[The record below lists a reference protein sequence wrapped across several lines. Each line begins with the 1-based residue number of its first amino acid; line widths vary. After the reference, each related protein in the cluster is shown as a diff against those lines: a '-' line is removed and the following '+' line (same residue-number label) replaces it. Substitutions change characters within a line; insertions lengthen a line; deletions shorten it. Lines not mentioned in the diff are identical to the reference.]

1 MSKEKKDP
9 QIRIVKDG
17 PYIVTGN
24 VPLYEKI
31 ITPHGEKS
39 YVYEDGQELP
49 QANTY
54 TLCRCGKSK
63 NPPFCDGRHIK
74 EGFDGTETAS
84 KDNYVDRV
92 KQRILGPDMELYD
105 DGRCAYARFC
115 HREAGDAWEL
125 VEMTGEDEDLREEA
139 IKAACQCPTGRLV
152 LTDDEGNVIEPDY
165 DPAAEILQDP
175 EKSVSGPVAVKG
187 YIPLVSADGDTY
199 EVRNRIALCRCGQ
212 SKNMPF
218 CDGQH
223 WHKGFQDGLYKF
235 DKSDQD

>member
-1 MSKEKKDP
+1 MSDKGRNP
-9 QIRIVKDG
+9 QIKIIKDG
-17 PYIVTGN
+17 PYVVTGN
-24 VPLYEKI
+24 VPLVEKI

-39 YVYEDGQELP
+39 YVYEDGRELP

-63 NPPFCDGRHIK
+63 NPPFCDGRHIN
-74 EGFDGTETAS
+74 ENFDGTETAS
-84 KDNYVDRV
+84 KDDYIDRV

-125 VEMTGEDEDLREEA
+125 VEMTDEDDEIREEA
-139 IKAACQCPTGRLV
+139 IKAACQCPSGRLV
-152 LTDDEGNVIEPDY
+152 LTDEDGQVIETEY
-165 DPAAEILQDP
+165 DPTIEVLQDS
-175 EKSVSGPVAVKG
+175 EMGVSGPLSVKG
-187 YIPLVSADGDTY
+187 GIPIVSADGETY
-199 EVRNRIALCRCGQ
+199 EVRNRITLCRCGK

-223 WHKGFQDGLYKF
+223 IRVKYIDGL
-235 DKSDQD
+235 DELDELPED